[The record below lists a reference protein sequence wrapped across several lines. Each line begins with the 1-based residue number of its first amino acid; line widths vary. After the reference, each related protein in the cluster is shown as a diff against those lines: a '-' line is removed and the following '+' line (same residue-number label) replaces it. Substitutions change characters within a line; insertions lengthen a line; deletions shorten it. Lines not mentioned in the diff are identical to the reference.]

1 MSACSYHASKE
12 SVGACHNCGKLV
24 CAACHREVDGKPYCY
39 LCVEKLFPAGPPVVV
54 TQPEEAVPAAA
65 ATATAVAE
73 ATKPQAATTGK
84 VAGKPA
90 GVNPLWWVAVA
101 LGGWIGG
108 LLGWK
113 FNRAKQPAVSKYMLY
128 GGIGW
133 SALQVFVAAII
144 VFSTVVAPAIGT
156 RLQQSKTPP
165 PESGLTA
172 TQPSGQ
178 TQTPSATTAQ
188 PAGSTAPKEE
198 TLEVKPPAPVAPS
211 QPTYQ
216 TTALVT
222 QTLQPSNT
230 DQTVKYEDKVA
241 VTVPGGALKQQDS
254 VTISSVA
261 GAPGWDYSER
271 NDVGI
276 YSISFTG
283 SATFD
288 KPLTLEFAYDPAQIE
303 SQTSGQP
310 EFGASYLDSDGKTWI
325 DMPAS
330 ADQSRRKVVV
340 STPHASIWRWWWYG
354 GSSKLFQYGKFDV
367 RYWDTDF
374 AASAW
379 TQKEEDLMR
388 ALKNKRTADNI
399 TPEEKIQLS
408 ELIKKYNSLAQSSGG
423 TQVKNP
429 LADFQ
434 GCLDQ
439 GIYSTYSKYPKYA
452 VDTGVS
458 LERARVAYRDK
469 LGKELN
475 PDILVSEKTS
485 PNTDTSAAPFATPV
499 GEQTEQQW
507 EKGKQLMAIIDPGE
521 KASSQS
527 GWIGHINVHTN
538 ASCGMTGLAVTMA
551 HELFHAVQSM
561 DHYALVRQPGA
572 VFGLIIPESL
582 WWYESTADYAAFKIV
597 KGYDQPTNHSIDL
610 DFFREDFFSDG
621 NPDENH
627 PYKVAYFFDFLAK
640 QVISFSDLFGVV
652 DSSYRTKLAL
662 DEYLKGKTPGK
673 LGLYA
678 MYHEWV
684 KSVVFDESG
693 PYKGSLQTE
702 DRPLDMTMQLLAVNL
717 GHGMTADYIGIK
729 PSIDADSG
737 KRTLVVDLRQIAP
750 QVQPEYC
757 WVDVCKLKNDMRT
770 AGNLVV
776 VGTWDKE
783 KDNWPKPICQVDLNE
798 GDALYILVTKF
809 GGGPNTFDINVGDI
823 PSLKVKG
830 PDLPG
835 GEMGTLGE
843 LYTFEAVSSGI
854 PSSAKYTWTVDGDAQ
869 DTDRKSLGHRFW
881 KGGGHTISVKA
892 SWSLLRSI
900 ESEKYVFNIGTPV
913 LTVVSPLDAGE
924 KGLAGTSYTFTLG
937 PETKYIPGGAEYYWY
952 VGSKEIEGEKSG
964 ASHKFEQPGNYQVKA
979 KAEWPV
985 PEGSPGSVT
994 GSVTFNVAAGFQI
1007 TADPNPGNAGAPTR
1021 FGISGEGI
1029 PATAGFT
1036 WDFGKQEGGIS
1047 TGSSDVKA
1055 SHTYSKPGTYQ
1066 VTVKAVDKASK
1077 KSLGNASLEYTVVAQ
1092 PYVKIEP
1099 RPSSAKIGDKI
1110 NLSARL
1116 YNMPEDISMSPRYSW
1131 TVTREGTEIAWP
1143 TDEALSYTIDKPGQW
1158 SFRIIV
1164 RATDGDGRWIK
1175 GKQGKDWLEDTI
1187 SLKVED
1193 APSVSITPPSDL
1205 SKGQGLPEKNYS
1217 FSVVPTNIPSDAD
1230 YTWYVNGKQ
1239 FAKGKKDKRPSI
1251 KTEKEPKDYVV
1262 KVTASWKVK
1271 NQQLQA
1277 DAEFQ
1282 FTTMT
1287 GFTLD
1292 NGLVIEG
1299 TGTCMMEN
1307 PSQFANVFLK
1317 PVLSRVTITV
1327 ANNKAA
1333 ADQSISF
1340 NMQSDETTIPCTAKV
1355 NFAGTVVNGSISGT
1369 YSIDA
1374 VANYTSEGK
1383 SIPIDLKYWGK
1394 FTSTA
1399 LPAKPAGESVTL
1411 TLTGPLRSHMLI
1423 EIIKGLGAAFAACA
1437 GSAGGSSSE
1446 TTFVPPTDDNICSS
1460 YTAKVQFSCT
1470 QSTK

>member
-1 MSACSYHASKE
+1 MASKV
-12 SVGACHNCGKLV
+12 S
-24 CAACHREVDGKPYCY
+24 
-39 LCVEKLFPAGPPVVV
+39 
-54 TQPEEAVPAAA
+54 
-65 ATATAVAE
+65 
-73 ATKPQAATTGK
+73 
-84 VAGKPA
+84 GKPA
-90 GVNPLWWVAVA
+90 GVNPLWWLAVA

-108 LLGWK
+108 LVAWK
-113 FNRAKQPAVSKYMLY
+113 FNRAKQPALSRYLLY

-133 SALQVFVAAII
+133 SALQVFVASIV
-144 VFSTVVAPAIGT
+144 VFSMVIAPTIGT
-156 RLQQSKTPP
+156 RLQQSKATH
-165 PESGLTA
+165 PESGATA

-178 TQTPSATTAQ
+178 TQAPSTSAPSTRTSGSTTTTTP

-198 TLEVKPPAPVAPS
+198 TIEVKPPTPVAPPR
-211 QPTYQ
+211 PTYQ

-1143 TDEALSYTIDKPGQW
+1143 TDEAISYTIDKPGQW